1 MIYVPYTPNPSGAY
15 PNAMTRRFP
24 NSVALTDKQAQTFYA
39 YNGFVNIECAE
50 GDDGLIA
57 ASVTPN
63 TEAWEQ
69 WTASHPAGEQEP
81 TELEQLRADVDYISV
96 MTGVE
101 L

>member
-24 NSVALTDKQAQTFYA
+24 NSVALSDEQAQVFFE
-39 YNGFVNIECAE
+39 NFGFVNIECTA
-50 GDDGLIA
+50 GDGGLVA
-57 ASVTPN
+57 TSVTPN
-63 TEAWEQ
+63 TEALEQ